1 MHTTQEED
9 KEMDNEV
16 VLIKQIHETED
27 IIANT
32 LSRCEKMVDNE
43 LVELS
48 SMTKR
53 SSEDLFKSVA
63 SRVVDKL
70 LSLLHQQ
77 PTALL
82 GVEEAVEWIER
93 EVRGTGDGG
102 GFEFTEE
109 LVDVAYD
116 VEDAVD
122 SLQLKSAAEASGRG
136 SLEYVIATDD
146 DPLRKQLSGL
156 PAPDHTELCPLD
168 SPQDTEE
175 TASPDMNSAQSQSMS
190 NTVVCPITE
199 GVTALLA
206 LKALHPKMKKV
217 ARRIQDKFRLMN
229 DFLKDFDRSGAVD
242 HNGMVRMEELLTVSS
257 SAVDVMEELINKRE
271 QLRRSW
277 VEPLGRVVFDFHN
290 FKSQHMLAMEIDK
303 IYSKILNIS
312 TRKREEVPGN
322 SQSTVP
328 AANAF
333 PIQPLLRFVGM
344 TEEEREE
351 KFKKEMDE
359 IMTWVMKLG
368 DMKCM
373 AERVVSRIIEKLSV
387 LLVRDPWAV
396 VGVEDQLQWVEG
408 ELKRAGAHYE
418 LAEELIDVAYDV
430 EDVIDDLIL
439 KSVAQAGSRGALE
452 NVIATDDDDDQLH
465 KKLESIKPK
474 INALPPPSRVVQCSL
489 DPPQD
494 IEEIDWSQRSSAFDQ
509 KISNTVVSPV
519 IKKVTALL
527 DQGALPTRV
536 KKSARQVQDKFR
548 LMNDFLRDLESV
560 ELDNRWRVWID
571 ELCQVCHST
580 EDVIDQFL
588 NSREQIGRS
597 WSGALRRGVL
607 GFGHLIAQ
615 HKLVMKMDQISA
627 QILDLSSRRPERA
640 HGHSPSTV
648 PRYAP
653 PIPQPPT
660 QEPQQTQELDV
671 INFDDDVHAIMTW
684 LLSDDTSFSV
694 ISIVGMPGI
703 GKTTLAKLI
712 YNNKAVVDHFP
723 FRAWTSATHEH
734 KFFRDIM
741 GEHTNYRERTR
752 GGKRFIIVP
761 DDAEM
766 AHKLNAFLTGKRYL
780 IVLDDAS
787 STNFLNRMVKAFPD
801 ASNGSRMILISR
813 SRSLPSELERRSV
826 HHAVRLRG
834 NDESWT
840 LFTHALKVNIP
851 QQLQTLRKE
860 IVRTC
865 GGLPMLIVKLANML
879 SQKGLTIEE
888 WSNALQQL
896 NRDQE
901 QFWSYPLSRISKD
914 LPLYMR
920 QCLFYFG
927 LFPQDF
933 EIPARRLTAL
943 WVAEGLVQAKGE
955 DEAPEDAAER
965 CLIQLIAEGMVR
977 VTKKKRNG
985 NIKTCCLP
993 GALQQCWLSK
1003 ALNATFLQIHTKTT
1017 SHLSPS
1023 TGMIRRLTDHLDKE
1037 DITFD
1042 HIHGNHNIDSSS
1054 WQPLYRGVVSLL
1066 SFDTREGN
1074 KPGQDIGNFLHRCIS
1089 NNCLLLLRV
1098 LDLENVFK
1106 PNLPGALGNLTRLRY
1121 LGLRSTFLDMLPS
1134 FIKKL
1139 ENLQVLDLKHTNII
1153 TLPSPIWNMQR
1164 LRRLYLNER
1173 CHCQSVPQPRV
1184 GSFSTLQVLVG
1195 LFVDEEA
1202 PVKDGLDRFVNLQK
1216 LGLKCRLLSSQQEAM
1231 AEWVLKSKHLR
1242 SLSLKSIDE
1251 QNQVGDLDLKPLTG
1265 HVSLSCLYLLGR
1277 LKNPSIVSEFP
1288 HGLIDLTLS
1297 GSELKEDPMET
1308 LDKLPNLKILSLLAK
1323 SYTGNNMRCS
1333 LGGFSQ
1339 LRVLKLW
1346 ILEQLEEWNV
1356 EEGALQAL
1364 RALDIRGCMRLK
1376 MLPEALH
1383 HRALLQVKL
1392 TDMPSDFA

>member
-1 MHTTQEED
+1 MKWKGINGGNENPMWEWGGLGPHMPALTFLGGFVEITRLVHLQVVLGTFLEED

-93 EVRGTGDGG
+93 EVR
-102 GFEFTEE
+102 
-109 LVDVAYD
+109 
-116 VEDAVD
+116 
-122 SLQLKSAAEASGRG
+122 AAEASGRG

-175 TASPDMNSAQSQSMS
+175 TASPDMNSAESEHVKHGGLSHHRGSYSSACSQ
-190 NTVVCPITE
+190 
-199 GVTALLA
+199 
-206 LKALHPKMKKV
+206 KALHPKMKKA
-217 ARRIQDKFRLMN
+217 ARRNRTN
-229 DFLKDFDRSGAVD
+229 S
-242 HNGMVRMEELLTVSS
+242 
-257 SAVDVMEELINKRE
+257 VDVMEELINKRE

-333 PIQPLLRFVGM
+333 PIQPLLRY
-344 TEEEREE
+344 
-351 KFKKEMDE
+351 EMHGGE
-359 IMTWVMKLG
+359 SCIQV
-368 DMKCM
+368 
-373 AERVVSRIIEKLSV
+373 IEKLSV

-430 EDVIDDLIL
+430 EDVI
-439 KSVAQAGSRGALE
+439 
-452 NVIATDDDDDQLH
+452 
-465 KKLESIKPK
+465 
-474 INALPPPSRVVQCSL
+474 VVQCSL

-640 HGHSPSTV
+640 HGHSP
-648 PRYAP
+648 
-653 PIPQPPT
+653 
-660 QEPQQTQELDV
+660 
-671 INFDDDVHAIMTW
+671 N
-684 LLSDDTSFSV
+684 DTSFSV

-834 NDESWT
+834 NDEK
-840 LFTHALKVNIP
+840 LD
-851 QQLQTLRKE
+851 
-860 IVRTC
+860 IVHSC
-865 GGLPMLIVKLANML
+865 FEANML

-1042 HIHGNHNIDSSS
+1042 HIH
-1054 WQPLYRGVVSLL
+1054 
-1066 SFDTREGN
+1066 
-1074 KPGQDIGNFLHRCIS
+1074 
-1089 NNCLLLLRV
+1089 
-1098 LDLENVFK
+1098 
-1106 PNLPGALGNLTRLRY
+1106 GALGNLTRLRY